1 MKHECPQCGAGEFR
15 LHESG
20 CTFTHAATNKT
31 NALGVQVGGGHYKH
45 LKIQPVE
52 YIHANNIPFIEGNII
67 KYATRWRDKGG
78 VETLEKIKHY
88 VDLLIELESKTD
100 EPLEIPAFLRRQDP
114 DVDRRG
120 PHHPGKI
127 YKGQKRRST
136 DF

>member
-1 MKHECPQCGAGEFR
+1 MSSKCPECGTNNGAF
-15 LHESG
+15 HEST
-20 CTFTHAATNKT
+20 CTFTSP
-31 NALGVQVGGGHYKH
+31 NALDTQIGGGHYKG

-88 VDLLIELESKTD
+88 VDLLIELEGKADKAD
-100 EPLEIPAFLRRQDP
+100 EPLEIPAFLRRQGP
-114 DVDRRG
+114 RLDRRG

-127 YKGQKRRST
+127 DTGQRRRST